1 MSLSQSSSLSQS
13 GPATGTT
20 TAEHILW
27 GNVVLAAVLMLAT
40 LPGRT
45 QGLGL
50 ITEPMLAD
58 LKLDRITYANI
69 NLWATLLG
77 AAACLPA
84 GWIFDRAGLRWASA
98 VIVSALAFVVW
109 RMSGHVGSMVLLFVW
124 VLLTRAL
131 GQSALSVA
139 SITAVGKGAG
149 TRVGLAMGVYSVLII
164 VFFSLGFVAVGAA
177 VREYGWRSAW
187 SFIALAL
194 AIVVMPGTLL
204 FLREPVKRSTD
215 GESSATPQHGDHAH
229 TPLTG
234 FTLGEALSTPV
245 FWIFAGAT
253 ALFNLAASGLGLFN
267 EAVLAEAGFD
277 QKTYH
282 LFLPVMT
289 LFTLLGQGVCG
300 WLTLRKPMPVLL
312 GVAMFLYALGLVGL
326 PFIRTL
332 TQLWLLAG
340 LLGLAAGFITVIF
353 FAIWSQAFGRA
364 HLGRIQ
370 GAAQMLTV
378 LASAVGP
385 LLFATCHEAYGSYAP
400 ALYVLTPLVL
410 LLGVIACRVTL
421 PGSPPSSAADA
432 VRP

>member
-1 MSLSQSSSLSQS
+1 MSQPLSPTPGLPDSSR
-13 GPATGTT
+13 
-20 TAEHILW
+20 IIW
-27 GNVVLAAVLMLAT
+27 VNVVLAALLMLAT

-69 NLWATLLG
+69 NLWATLIG

-84 GWIFDRAGLRWASA
+84 GWILDRLGLRWTST
-98 VIVSALAFVVW
+98 VIVGALALVVW
-109 RMSGHVGSMVLLFVW
+109 RMSGHVGSAMVLFIW
-124 VLLTRAL
+124 VLLTRAF

-139 SITAVGKGAG
+139 SITAVAKGAG
-149 TRVGLAMGVYSVLII
+149 NRVGLAMGVYSVLII
-164 VFFSLGFVAVGAA
+164 VFFSLGFLAVGWS
-177 VREYGWRSAW
+177 VREQGWRTAW
-187 SFIALAL
+187 SSVALSL
-194 AIVVMPGTLL
+194 VVVVVPLTLL
-204 FLREPVKRSTD
+204 FLREPAKGADAYHPGSTTAD
-215 GESSATPQHGDHAH
+215 NSTAGSASG
-229 TPLTG
+229 G
-234 FTLGEALSTPV
+234 FTLMQALSSPV
-245 FWIFAGAT
+245 FWIFGGAT

-289 LFTLLGQGVCG
+289 LFTLIGQGICG
-300 WLTLRKPMPVLL
+300 WLTIRKPMPVLL

-326 PFIRTL
+326 PFIHTL

-385 LLFATCHEAYGSYAP
+385 LLFATCHEKYGSYAP

-410 LLGVIACRVTL
+410 ILGIMACRTSL
-421 PGSPPSSAADA
+421 PTTPSTA
-432 VRP
+432 VASSLPA

>member
-1 MSLSQSSSLSQS
+1 MSVPQSPTPDSPDSSR
-13 GPATGTT
+13 
-20 TAEHILW
+20 ILW
-27 GNVVLAAVLMLAT
+27 GNVILAALLMLAT

-45 QGLGL
+45 LGLGL

-58 LKLDRITYANI
+58 LKLDRIAYANI

-84 GWIFDRAGLRWASA
+84 GWILDRLGLRWISA
-98 VIVSALAFVVW
+98 VIVLALAFVVW
-109 RMSGHVGSMVLLFVW
+109 RMSGHVGSAMVLFFW
-124 VLLTRAL
+124 VLFTRAL

-149 TRVGLAMGVYSVLII
+149 NRVGLAMGVYSVLII
-164 VFFSLGFVAVGAA
+164 VFFSLGFVAVGWA
-177 VREYGWRSAW
+177 VREHGWRSAW
-187 SFIALAL
+187 SSIALCL
-194 AIVVMPGTLL
+194 VMVVVPLTIL
-204 FLREPVKRSTD
+204 FLRDPARPTT
-215 GESSATPQHGDHAH
+215 SAAASHDADSGARFI
-229 TPLTG
+229 TG
-234 FTLGEALSTPV
+234 FTLREALSSPV
-245 FWIFAGAT
+245 FWVFAGAT
-253 ALFNLAASGLGLFN
+253 ALFNLATSGLGLFN

-289 LFTLLGQGVCG
+289 VFTLIGQGLCA
-300 WLTLRKPMPVLL
+300 WLTLRRPMPMLL

-326 PFIRTL
+326 PFIRTH

-385 LLFATCHEAYGSYAP
+385 LLFATCHEKYGSYAP

-410 LLGVIACRVTL
+410 ILGVIACRTTL
-421 PGSPPSSAADA
+421 PATAPTATASDLS
-432 VRP
+432 VKT